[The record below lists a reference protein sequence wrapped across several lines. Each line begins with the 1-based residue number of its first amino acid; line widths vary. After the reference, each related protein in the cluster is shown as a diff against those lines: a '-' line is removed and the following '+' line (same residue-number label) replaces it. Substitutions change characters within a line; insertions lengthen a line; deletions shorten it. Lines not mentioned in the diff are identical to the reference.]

1 VTKTVSNKQLEGNKY
16 MLKRIL
22 LSLVAFALL
31 ALPALAQ
38 SPTLDFMKEFP
49 EAKTYVM
56 NSEPFFN
63 IAVGDQTEVLK
74 CQAELKLRAGSPYV
88 AEDGT
93 RRVDIEV
100 MDWHAAGTSKLLG
113 GDVKF
118 RMLQGVSTPDQSY
131 VKSFQT
137 WDASKPQDFPAHA
150 QFAVPYELETP
161 FGTVTGLFGLTEG
174 TVRSF
179 PPWGEIFTMKK
190 GDTAE
195 LMAALMPEPIS
206 ALSAAGEVTPV
217 NVTVRPAACV
227 HEEIQ

>member
-1 VTKTVSNKQLEGNKY
+1 

-22 LSLVAFALL
+22 LSLMAFALL

-38 SPTLDFMKEFP
+38 TSDFMTEFP
-49 EAKTYVM
+49 EGKTYVM
-56 NSEPFFN
+56 KSEPLFN
-63 IAVGDQTEVLK
+63 IAVGDQTEVLQ
-74 CQAELKLRAGSPYV
+74 CQAELKLRAGDPYV
-88 AEDGT
+88 AEDGA

-100 MDWHAAGTSKLLG
+100 MDWRADGTSKLLG

-118 RMLQGVSTPDQSY
+118 RMLQGVSTPDPSY
-131 VKSFQT
+131 VQSFQV
-137 WDASKPQDFPAHA
+137 WNASKPQDFPAHA

-174 TVRSF
+174 TVRNF
-179 PPWGEIFTMKK
+179 PPWGELFTMRK

-217 NVTVRPAACV
+217 NVTVRPAACL
-227 HEEIQ
+227 HEIE